1 MQEGAGSPSRQGSS
15 EAGGKGV
22 GERGK
27 ASRSGKLIKAG
38 RVPKRV
44 SKAGMGIKKRGA
56 VEKSAHEG
64 DGY

>member
-1 MQEGAGSPSRQGSS
+1 MQEGLGSPSRQGSPD
-15 EAGGKGV
+15 AGGKGA
-22 GERGK
+22 RGK

-44 SKAGMGIKKRGA
+44 SEAGMGIKKRGA